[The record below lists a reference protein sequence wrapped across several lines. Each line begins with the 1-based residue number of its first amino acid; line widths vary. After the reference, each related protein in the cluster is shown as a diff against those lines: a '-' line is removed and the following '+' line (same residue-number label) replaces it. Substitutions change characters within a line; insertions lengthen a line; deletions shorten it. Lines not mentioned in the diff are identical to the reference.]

1 MERNLDRRVEV
12 LTPVIDE
19 DIRKHLKET
28 VLISYLK
35 DTERAMVLDST
46 GRYVRPEPTGS
57 DVFDSQQHLLKH
69 YEDNSAE

>member
-1 MERNLDRRVEV
+1 
-12 LTPVIDE
+12 
-19 DIRKHLKET
+19 
-28 VLISYLK
+28 
-35 DTERAMVLDST
+35 MVLDST